1 MRSGTQE
8 MLLGLRFGEDAE
20 DINRQI
26 AAQLRGDFSD
36 DRVLDAITAFA
47 VLSAAEWPGADKY
60 FRLYVEMFPD
70 LWMDELNTLPVGE
83 RAVASVRTLQAL
95 KMPVPTG
102 VGRVAMM
109 ARSELTRR
117 GFVLEEGAAE

>member
-26 AAQLRGDFSD
+26 AAHLRGDFSN

-70 LWMDELNTLPVGE
+70 LWMDELNTLPVIE
-83 RAVASVRTLQAL
+83 RAVASVGTLQAL
-95 KMPVPTG
+95 RMPVPAG
-102 VGRVAMM
+102 VERVATT
-109 ARSELTRR
+109 ARRELMSR
-117 GFVLEEGAAE
+117 GFVFEEGTVG

>member
-26 AAQLRGDFSD
+26 AAHLREDFST

-47 VLSAAEWPGADKY
+47 ALSAAGWPGADKY

-70 LWMDELNTLPVGE
+70 LWMDELKTLPVGE
-83 RAVASVRTLQAL
+83 RAISSVRTLQAL
-95 KMPVPTG
+95 KMPVPAG

-109 ARSELTRR
+109 ARRELTRR